1 MGKGG
6 IEVHVTG
13 RACRMIIDVLNP
25 PYFVSS
31 SESLDK
37 NTGQTLS
44 SGRGLQI
51 VTN

>member
-1 MGKGG
+1 MGKGE
-6 IEVHVTG
+6 IEAHVTG

-31 SESLDK
+31 SQSVDK
-37 NTGQTLS
+37 NAGQTLS

-51 VTN
+51 VAN